1 MHLAQEGTDSAIT
14 CKMTNTTSG
23 LNYLT
28 IIAYAS
34 NSFTS
39 AHLDP
44 TTSSWLSKFARS
56 RSTADSE
63 SNKVTSL
70 LALLSASIRNGQALP
85 PYLKAP
91 INFRLSDE
99 LVGTGTYVLDL
110 NNMNE
115 PGFRA
120 VAVIEVAQRCLVDS
134 VDRIVGHV
142 KELVGEVDFSYYFVG
157 SSEASSVLGKVK
169 EH

>member
-1 MHLAQEGTDSAIT
+1 
-14 CKMTNTTSG
+14 
-23 LNYLT
+23 
-28 IIAYAS
+28 
-34 NSFTS
+34 
-39 AHLDP
+39 
-44 TTSSWLSKFARS
+44 
-56 RSTADSE
+56 
-63 SNKVTSL
+63 VTSL

-99 LVGTGTYVLDL
+99 LVGTGTHVLDL
-110 NNMNE
+110 SNINE
-115 PGFRA
+115 HGFRA